1 MILFVVMKLGFLGG
15 LVVDYFYSIWVK
27 KYFFVFS
34 CGLFSMV
41 IVFFRVKEGNEMS
54 EDEESGSEC
63 DEDGGIIVNV
73 FER

>member
-1 MILFVVMKLGFLGG
+1 
-15 LVVDYFYSIWVK
+15 
-27 KYFFVFS
+27 
-34 CGLFSMV
+34 MV